1 MCRVFLPKGT
11 PTMNLADL
19 KGAIEKFE
27 RIVAAKAQ
35 FEADFAEAE
44 AFIVDTKARVEAF
57 EAKLKLQIQAIVS

>member
-1 MCRVFLPKGT
+1 
-11 PTMNLADL
+11 MNLADL